1 MKKMTMIVIGIAI
14 VFAAAA
20 FIYIFVFQQGGGS
33 KKQPSANANTN
44 QSQAAANSNANI
56 NDATNTNTTTG
67 IINATNVVYAG
78 KVFLKGYKT
87 PSESYGIL
95 TADGFEIGLG
105 KYDSMKEQF
114 RAYVGDQVTVTF
126 SKVCSSGSGDC
137 CLSLFGY
144 CGTVASWEPLNK

>member
-1 MKKMTMIVIGIAI
+1 MKKMTIILIGVATLC
-14 VFAAAA
+14 AAAVLI
-20 FIYIFVFQQGGGS
+20 FIFVVQQGGGS
-33 KKQPSANANTN
+33 KKQPMVNANTN
-44 QSQAAANSNANI
+44 QSQVETNNNT
-56 NDATNTNTTTG
+56 NEATNTNSGTS
-67 IINATNVVYAG
+67 IINTTNVVYAG

-114 RAYVGDQVTVTF
+114 RPYVGDQVTVTF